1 MPADEKIRIMIVDD
15 IADTR
20 ENIKRMVQFDQNI
33 EVVGVARSGQE
44 AIELTPQLKP
54 EVIILDINMPDM
66 DGITAAELI
75 RKRLSS
81 AQIVFLSV
89 QNDLNYARRAM
100 AVGARDFLS
109 KPPNIEELIQAIQ
122 KAGAI
127 AKEIKLRDA
136 AASSQG
142 SSTSPRQPGGGSYYS
157 GVDGKV
163 IVVYSPKGGIGTT
176 TIAMNLALALN
187 SPTKKTVIVDTNL
200 QFGDVAVFI
209 NEQSKNSL
217 LDLLP
222 SIDDLDI
229 DLIQDVVTVN
239 KESGLSILAAPIRP
253 EFAEKA
259 NGEQISKLCKFLK
272 KVFSYVVVD
281 TTPTLTQAVQ
291 GAIDASDLTILL
303 ANQEIP
309 TIKNCHLFLT
319 FMDTVDY
326 SRDKILFVMNKY
338 NREIAISPEK
348 VGENLKQPVAISIPF
363 EDKTAFLS
371 VNRGKPFILEN
382 KTLPI
387 SKAVIS
393 LATKVDEAIE
403 KLEMPDATK
412 KEGKK

>member
-1 MPADEKIRIMIVDD
+1 MPTDEKIKIMIVDD

-33 EVVGVARSGQE
+33 EVAGVARSGQE
-44 AIELTPQLKP
+44 AVELTPQIKP

-75 RKRLSS
+75 RKRLPS

-127 AKEIKLRDA
+127 AKDIKAREA
-136 AASSQG
+136 QGASKG
-142 SSTSPRQPGGGSYYS
+142 ATVGPREVGGYFSS
-157 GVDGKV
+157 VDGKV

-176 TIAMNLALALN
+176 TVAINLALALN

-217 LDLLP
+217 LDLLVNV
-222 SIDDLDI
+222 DELDTEI
-229 DLIQDVVTVN
+229 IQEVMTTN
-239 KESGLSILAAPIRP
+239 KESGLNILAAPIRP
-253 EFAEKA
+253 EFIEKA
-259 NGEQISKLCKFLK
+259 NGEQVSKLFKFLK
-272 KVFSYVVVD
+272 KIFSYVVVD
-281 TTPTLTQAVQ
+281 TTPTLTQCVQ

-309 TIKNCHLFLT
+309 TIKNCHLFLS
-319 FMDTVDY
+319 FLDSVDY
-326 SRDKILFVMNKY
+326 PREKILFVMNKY
-338 NREIAISPEK
+338 NREVAISAEK
-348 VGENLKQPVAISIPF
+348 IGENLKQPVEVSIPL

-371 VNRGKPFILEN
+371 VNRGKPFIMEN

-387 SKAVIS
+387 SKAIMQ
-393 LATKVDEAIE
+393 LASKVNETIE
-403 KLEMPDATK
+403 KLEMPEAMK

>member
-1 MPADEKIRIMIVDD
+1 MPADEKIKIMIVDD

-44 AIELTPQLKP
+44 AVELAPQIKP
-54 EVIILDINMPDM
+54 EVIIMDINMPDM
-66 DGITAAELI
+66 DGIKAAELI
-75 RKRLSS
+75 RKKLSY

-109 KPPNIEELIQAIQ
+109 KPPNIEDLIQAIQ
-122 KAGAI
+122 KAGTA
-127 AKEIKLRDA
+127 AKEIKA
-136 AASSQG
+136 MESEGSKNVSSQG
-142 SSTSPRQPGGGSYYS
+142 RKETGGYFP

-176 TIAMNLALALN
+176 TVAVNLALSLN
-187 SPTKKTVIVDTNL
+187 TPTQKAVIVDTNL
-200 QFGDVAVFI
+200 QYGDVAVFM

-217 LDLLP
+217 LDLLL
-222 SIDDLDI
+222 SVDELDTDI
-229 DLIQDVVTVN
+229 VQEVMTTN
-239 KESGLSILAAPIRP
+239 KESGLNILAAPIRP
-253 EFAEKA
+253 EFVEKA
-259 NGEQISKLCKFLK
+259 NGEQVSKLFKFLK
-272 KVFSYVVVD
+272 KIYNYVIVD
-281 TTPTLTQAVQ
+281 TTPTLTQCVQ

-309 TIKNCHLFLT
+309 TIKNCHLFLS
-319 FMDTVDY
+319 FLDSVDY
-326 SRDKILFVMNKY
+326 PREKILFVMNKY

-348 VGENLKQPVAISIPF
+348 VGENLKQPVAISIPL

-371 VNRGKPFILEN
+371 VNRGKPFVLEN

-387 SKAVIS
+387 SKAVLQ
-393 LATKVDEAIE
+393 LASMVSETIE
-403 KLEMPDATK
+403 KLELPEATK
-412 KEGKK
+412 KDVKK